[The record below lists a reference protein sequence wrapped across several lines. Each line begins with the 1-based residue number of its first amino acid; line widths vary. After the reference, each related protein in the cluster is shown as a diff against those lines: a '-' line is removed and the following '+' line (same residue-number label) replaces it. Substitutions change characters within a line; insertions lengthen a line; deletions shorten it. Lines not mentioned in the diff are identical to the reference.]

1 MANIRLYNVANSF
14 SIVTNI
20 ALYYL
25 IEGYPWT
32 LQRTIQV
39 NDGKQNIAY
48 YGNNYPIKFRLTSDN
63 SVTNYDACFLY
74 KYVSDSVKI
83 TNNNISD
90 YFYTG
95 YTEGSDVSGFTKEK
109 ISFAASGDYI
119 ETEQDST
126 AYSYTSCV
134 YIVPQSFGNSFETPT
149 VTTVTPEITATNC
162 SVSITNSS
170 GVDVSSGFESG
181 TLVNLNVSTA
191 TGYTFESL
199 VAVFNDNSGISRTIA
214 IDDTSNLPYSIYP
227 YDSLVITAT
236 AKDTRTLFTIRTSL
250 YNCTLTVLVNGI
262 ESTDLTYYKGDTIQA
277 TLHYDTEK
285 YSVNWKTSYITNYND
300 TGDFTYFTSDTIT
313 VTANSDNR
321 LFIKGSC
328 YLLLKNDFIR
338 NYIVTPD
345 DLTLIAENRF
355 SYYSSEITTYFRD
368 IAQYVID
375 FKRFYCTLPEYGVE
389 PIKIGYWQIENS
401 NCAVCDDLLVYLPL
415 YSFEPIEANTAF
427 DVANTELKLFLPYI
441 GVVDLDASIYLNNAF
456 DIQYIVDVIT
466 GNCTATISIDDNVIE
481 THNGVI
487 SQKIPFNV
495 DTRYTDISSNNNLAN
510 NSDTIALAIIR
521 PTMQNA
527 HYTATINKRGKVS
540 NFTGFCR
547 FDNVDV
553 SNIPCDYDTQNE
565 IINILNKGVIL

>member
-25 IEGYPWT
+25 IEGYSWT

-83 TNNNISD
+83 NNNNISD

-109 ISFAASGDYI
+109 ISFAANGDYI

-134 YIVPQSFGNSFETPT
+134 YIVPQSFGNSFDEP
-149 VTTVTPEITATNC
+149 VITTVTPEITATNC

-181 TLVNLNVSTA
+181 TLVNLNVTLSSDYA
-191 TGYTFESL
+191 FQSL
-199 VAVFNDNSGISRTIA
+199 TAVFNNASGVSQTREITDSSI
-214 IDDTSNLPYSIYP
+214 LPLSIYP
-227 YDSLVITAT
+227 YDSLTVTAT
-236 AKDTRTLFTIRTSL
+236 AKDNRTQFTIRTSL
-250 YNCTLTVLVNGI
+250 YNCTLTVLVNGV

-285 YSVNWKTSYITNYND
+285 YSVDWKTSYITNYND
-300 TGDFTYFTSDTIT
+300 TGNFTYFTSDTIT

-345 DLTLIAENRF
+345 DLALIAENRF

-415 YSFEPIEANTAF
+415 YSFEPVEANTAF

-510 NSDTIALAIIR
+510 NSDIIALAIIR

-540 NFTGFCR
+540 DFLGFCR

>member
-1 MANIRLYNVANSF
+1 MANIRLYNVAKSF

-109 ISFAASGDYI
+109 ISFAANGDYI
-119 ETEQDST
+119 ETEQDNT

-134 YIVPQSFGNSFETPT
+134 YIVPQSFGNSFDEP
-149 VTTVTPEITATNC
+149 VITTVTPEITATNC

-181 TLVNLNVSTA
+181 TLVNLNVTLSS
-191 TGYTFESL
+191 GYAFQSL
-199 VAVFNDNSGISRTIA
+199 TAVFNNASGVSQTREITDS
-214 IDDTSNLPYSIYP
+214 SNLPLSIYP
-227 YDSLVITAT
+227 YDSLTVTAT
-236 AKDTRTLFTIRTSL
+236 AKDNRTQFTIRTSL
-250 YNCTLTVLVNGI
+250 YNCTLTVLVNGV

-285 YSVNWKTSYITNYND
+285 YSVDWKTSYITNYND
-300 TGDFTYFTSDTIT
+300 TGNFTYFTSDTIT

-345 DLTLIAENRF
+345 DLALIAENRF

-510 NSDTIALAIIR
+510 NSDIIALAIIR

-540 NFTGFCR
+540 DFTGFCR

>member
-83 TNNNISD
+83 TNTNISD

-109 ISFAASGDYI
+109 ISFAANGDYI

-134 YIVPQSFGNSFETPT
+134 YIVPQSFGNSFDEP
-149 VTTVTPEITATNC
+149 VITTVKPEITATNC
-162 SVSITNSS
+162 SVSITNGS

-181 TLVNLNVSTA
+181 TLINLNVSTA
-191 TGYTFESL
+191 TGYAFESL
-199 VAVFNDNSGISRTIA
+199 VAVFNDNSGNSKTIT
-214 IDDTSNLPYSIYP
+214 INDTSNLPYSIYP

-236 AKDTRTLFTIRTSL
+236 AKDNRTQFTIRTSL
-250 YNCTLTVLVNGI
+250 YNCTLTVLVNGV

-285 YSVNWKTSYITNYND
+285 YSVDWKTSYITNYND
-300 TGDFTYFTSDTIT
+300 TGNFTYFTSDTIT

-389 PIKIGYWQIENS
+389 PIKIGYWQIANS

-441 GVVDLDASIYLNNAF
+441 GVVDLEASIYLNNAF

-540 NFTGFCR
+540 DFTGFCR

-565 IINILNKGVIL
+565 IIDILNRGVTL